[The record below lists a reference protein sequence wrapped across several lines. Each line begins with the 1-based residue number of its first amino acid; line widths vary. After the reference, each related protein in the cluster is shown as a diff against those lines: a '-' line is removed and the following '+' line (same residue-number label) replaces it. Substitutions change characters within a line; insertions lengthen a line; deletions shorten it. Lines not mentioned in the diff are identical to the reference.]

1 MRSSRN
7 IHFWLSAISEI
18 IPAAKLTKTPTN
30 RDIQHINRMFPIT
43 FRRNTPLASLLF
55 CWKRFMSSAS
65 KMLTPELNQNN
76 QQTTTVRKVIFMI
89 WHFLL
94 TLKVVWCMVLI
105 RKEHSLFWLFLY
117 VFRVLSFCFWWDPD
131 WKWMND
137 FFLRV
142 LFSLSTSKKY
152 WKSL

>member
-18 IPAAKLTKTPTN
+18 IPAEKITKTPTN
-30 RDIQHINRMFPIT
+30 RDILHINRMFPST
-43 FRRNTPLASLLF
+43 FRRNTPLA
-55 CWKRFMSSAS
+55 RFF
-65 KMLTPELNQNN
+65 T
-76 QQTTTVRKVIFMI
+76 
-89 WHFLL
+89 FLL
-94 TLKVVWCMVLI
+94 QKVYELRKQNADPWIEPKQPANNNSKKSNFYDLAFSLKVVWCMVLI
-105 RKEHSLFWLFLY
+105 RKEHSLFWLLLY